1 LSADAVAAARESGD
15 PDALLAA
22 LNARHVALWHP
33 AGLEERF
40 RVADE
45 TIALA
50 EAEARPEAELQ
61 ARNWRCV
68 DLWEAGDLSGFL
80 AEVAAHER
88 LADALRLP
96 AFQWYAPMWR
106 GAIAALQG
114 RHAEAERLADE
125 GAAVAARA
133 GDPNGALFR
142 HMIRLTMLVHGRRFE
157 DDELLTFTENAVA
170 SYAAGMSYAA
180 GLAWQYADLGRTA
193 EARALVDRIAADD
206 FAGLAWDA
214 NWLSALGEL
223 AEATALLGDR
233 ERAAALYERL
243 LPYADRR
250 IVAGRAVYDQCS
262 AHYALGMFATT
273 MGRLEEAATHF
284 AAALESDLALGAR
297 PALMHTRAR
306 YAEVL
311 DARGE
316 AAQAA
321 EMAAA
326 AAADARELGL
336 PAPERNR
343 APAGRPV

>member
-1 LSADAVAAARESGD
+1 VAAARASGD
-15 PDALLAA
+15 PDALLAT

-50 EAEARPEAELQ
+50 EAEGRPEAELQ
-61 ARNWRCV
+61 GRNWRCV
-68 DLWEAGDLSGFL
+68 DLWEAGDLNGFL
-80 AEVAAHER
+80 AEVAEHER

-106 GAIAALQG
+106 AAVAALQG
-114 RHAEAERLADE
+114 RHDEARQLAGE
-125 GAAVAARA
+125 AAALAARA
-133 GDPNGALFR
+133 GDPNGELFR
-142 HMIRLTMLVHGRRFE
+142 HMVSLTVLIQGRRF
-157 DDELLTFTENAVA
+157 DDEELLTFTENAVA
-170 SYAAGMSYAA
+170 TYASGMAYAA
-180 GLAWQYADLGRTA
+180 GLAWQYAMLGRTA
-193 EARALVDRIAADD
+193 EARALVDRIAAGD
-206 FAGLAWDA
+206 FAGLTWDA

-223 AEATALLGDR
+223 AEATALLDDR

-262 AHYALGMFATT
+262 AHYALGRYAMTL
-273 MGRLEEAATHF
+273 GRLDDAAAHFEAAI
-284 AAALESDLALGAR
+284 ESDLRLGAR

-311 DARGE
+311 AARGE
-316 AAQAA
+316 AERAA
-321 EMAAA
+321 AMAAA
-326 AAADARELGL
+326 AAADARAVGIPL
-336 PAPERNR
+336 PERDR